1 MIGPLGSVS
10 GAMVSD
16 AGRGLPPG
24 LAAHATNG
32 SAVRSRAQM
41 AVRARATRWNSRL
54 VLTAVGLL
62 AATVATVAIAS
73 PGLLALAR
81 SAGVVPVAHRSA
93 FEVGRSGI
101 SIVGTYR
108 DCSGRSAVGWDGAY
122 YEPCMDVPYWIGHKA
137 VLGAILS
144 ADRITY
150 WDAAGVPH
158 RWRVIG
164 RRVLPSGSRY
174 PGRLP
179 GAVAELQTCIDTID
193 RSSPVEIV
201 DYS

>member
-1 MIGPLGSVS
+1 
-10 GAMVSD
+10 MVSD
-16 AGRGLPPG
+16 AGRGVAPG
-24 LAAHATNG
+24 LAAHETDG
-32 SAVRSRAQM
+32 PAVRNRAQM
-41 AVRARATRWNSRL
+41 AGRARATRWKRRL
-54 VLTAVGLL
+54 VLTAAGIL
-62 AATVATVAIAS
+62 VAVCAGVAMAS
-73 PGLLALAR
+73 PSLLALAR
-81 SAGVVPVAHRSA
+81 SAGLVPVAHRSA

-101 SIVGTYR
+101 SVVGTYR

-122 YEPCMDVPYWIGHKA
+122 YEPCMGLPYWIGHKA

-179 GAVAELQTCIDTID
+179 GAVAELQTCIDATD
-193 RSSPVEIV
+193 SSSPVEIV